1 MLFFKTIF
9 KKRHRAA
16 IYVKVLSLHAQA
28 EHTWVEKD
36 NRANTL
42 LGAIWP
48 HEFFFHHELE
58 AIGKTKICPPSPN
71 RHIRSY
77 YTITKIPKTT
87 TGQPKASLA
96 RIWDHA
102 RLGRL
107 ELSHS
112 ANLKF
117 RYFSPFSSID
127 WRLFPFVIHFC
138 RPQVQYFTVHI
149 PQPCCSAESTWT
161 SCDRWVETGKS
172 HTAGYL

>member
-1 MLFFKTIF
+1 GFCPSKL
-9 KKRHRAA
+9 
-16 IYVKVLSLHAQA
+16 
-28 EHTWVEKD
+28 
-36 NRANTL
+36 TL
-42 LGAIWP
+42 LYLISRHTYTHKLPVTWERVRWRCESSVDAGERREIAKLDLMN
-48 HEFFFHHELE
+48 FFFHHELE

-127 WRLFPFVIHFC
+127 
-138 RPQVQYFTVHI
+138 
-149 PQPCCSAESTWT
+149 
-161 SCDRWVETGKS
+161 
-172 HTAGYL
+172 